1 MQGQFKLGAAIAAQ
15 AVEDI
20 ARQALRV
27 NADQGRRTMRYIAH
41 LEDHSLFQA
50 VFVTAFESVD
60 SKVPKPGWKV
70 RLGSLVQPERGRS
83 LHESLPT
90 VVTRLLCFYYN
101 DVRASVADSSLVTL
115 LVKLGVVASLASI
128 LVRWSAVKRML
139 MRENR
144 TMAQRVKLSLWF
156 SGVFGASVATRVVSA
171 AYQAGSYQAVDL
183 GLEGGLLAGLLG
195 GYVTGL
201 TSGILIS
208 IPAMLHR
215 EYLTMPLLAG
225 LGVLGGLLRDCAVDP
240 EDIWRFSPFFDLNLW
255 RFFRQRRFDRR
266 NAFNLLFF
274 VVILF
279 AEFLRQ
285 ALGQAFGAR
294 GRIFYL
300 HPEQPNFL
308 MYAAVYA
315 TTLFSVTLPIK
326 IWNNTRNEGKLEE
339 QKRHLIQARLE
350 ALTSQINPHFLFNT
364 LNSVSSLI
372 RTDPNQARI
381 MVLKLSNILRRLL
394 RKHDNFSA
402 LREEI
407 SFIDDYLAIEVVR
420 FGDKLRFEK
429 EVAAD
434 TLDMLVPSMLLQ
446 PLIENC
452 VKHGLSSKVEGGT
465 IRLRSWRVDS
475 RLMLWVEDD
484 GVGIPESKLATLREQ
499 GIGVSNVSERLNV
512 LFGNDHKMSI
522 DSQPGHGT
530 RIEIEIPE
538 LQTSLVAAS

>member
-1 MQGQFKLGAAIAAQ
+1 MPDL
-15 AVEDI
+15 
-20 ARQALRV
+20 
-27 NADQGRRTMRYIAH
+27 
-41 LEDHSLFQA
+41 
-50 VFVTAFESVD
+50 
-60 SKVPKPGWKV
+60 
-70 RLGSLVQPERGRS
+70 
-83 LHESLPT
+83 
-90 VVTRLLCFYYN
+90 
-101 DVRASVADSSLVTL
+101 SLVTL

-128 LVRWSAVKRML
+128 LVRWNAVKRML
-139 MRENR
+139 LRENR
-144 TMAQRVKLSLWF
+144 TMGQRMKLSLWF
-156 SGVFGASVATRVVSA
+156 SVVFGASVATRAWSA
-171 AYQAGSYQAVDL
+171 KYPAVDL
-183 GLEGGLLAGLLG
+183 GLEGSLLAGLLG

-201 TSGILIS
+201 VSGILIS
-208 IPAMLHR
+208 VPAMINH
-215 EYLTMPLLAG
+215 EYLSMPLLAG
-225 LGVLGGLLRDCAVDP
+225 LGVMGGLLRDCAADP

-255 RFFRQRRFDRR
+255 RLFTQRRFDRH
-266 NAFNLLFF
+266 NVFNLIFL

-285 ALGQAFGAR
+285 ALGQAFGGR
-294 GRIFYL
+294 GRLFYL
-300 HPEQPNFL
+300 HPEGPNYL

-315 TTLFSVTLPIK
+315 TTLFAITIPLK

-339 QKRHLIQARLE
+339 QQRHLMQARLE

-372 RTDPNQARI
+372 RTDPNQARV

-407 SFIDDYLAIEVVR
+407 AFIDDYLAIEVVR

-429 EVAAD
+429 EVAPD

-465 IRLRSWRVDS
+465 IKLRSQRVDS
-475 RLMLWVEDD
+475 RLLLWVEDD
-484 GVGIPESKLATLREQ
+484 GVGIPESRLATLREQ

-512 LFGNDHKMSI
+512 LFGNAHRMSI